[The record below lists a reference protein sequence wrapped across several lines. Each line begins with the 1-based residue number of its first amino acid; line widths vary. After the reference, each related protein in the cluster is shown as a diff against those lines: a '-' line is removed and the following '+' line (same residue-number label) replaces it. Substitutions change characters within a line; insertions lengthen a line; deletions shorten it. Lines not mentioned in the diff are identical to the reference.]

1 MESGIINIAGKDVNV
16 AYCYATEIA
25 FRKYTGES
33 IEQFDAQNPEHVLY
47 FVISAIVAWSQY
59 KGEEPA
65 IKDEQLMYQAK
76 PKELV
81 EALSVIFKLRMKWYD
96 LPTDEPVDDNGPTNE
111 KNG

>member
-1 MESGIINIAGKDVNV
+1 METGIINIAGEEVNV

-25 FRKYTGES
+25 FRKYTNMS

-65 IKDEQLMYQAK
+65 IKDEQLMYNAK

-96 LPTDEPVDDNGPTNE
+96 IPEGEPVDDNSEAGE